1 MQDRLAEYR
10 AVVAKVD
17 AKFEEIRA
25 RHAASFACA
34 SGCHACCA
42 PGLTVSGVEKAAI
55 AEHIQAHDLQ
65 GTLEALDRERPH
77 GDARCRFL
85 DAAGQCAI
93 YAVRPIVCR
102 SHGAPVRVPGGR
114 LDACPLNF
122 RGVPL
127 DRLAPTDSIHV
138 ETLSTLLFVIGRRF
152 DPQDEGRRFPLTVAG
167 LLTEG

>member
-25 RHAASFACA
+25 RHADSFACS

-55 AEHIQAHDLQ
+55 EQHVQQTEGLRD
-65 GTLEALDRERPH
+65 TLEALDRERPH
-77 GDARCRFL
+77 GEARCRFL

-122 RGVPL
+122 KGVPL
-127 DRLAPTDSIHV
+127 DRLEPTDSLNV

-152 DPQDEGRRFPLTVAG
+152 DPGDDGRRHALTVHG
-167 LLTEG
+167 ILET